1 MTLDDINTLG
11 HADFKRDR
19 WGRPLVEPKGG
30 GKAKPYT
37 RSSSAAKT
45 VEDTFNLELWQ
56 RRNIAY
62 GMAQDS
68 SLIARVLA
76 TPGTPAEWDQAAKKQ
91 INDICEAAA
100 AVAQAHKAADIG
112 TALHAMIE
120 QVNLGQH
127 VNAGPYEADLAAYRA
142 AIEQMGWTIQWDHVE
157 CRMVCDDLQ
166 MAGTCDMLVA
176 DPDGNHYVADL
187 KTSASVDYGGLG
199 WSAQLA
205 SYAHSDL
212 YDPMLNVRLQTP
224 DINKAVGYIVH
235 LPAGQGVCTI
245 HEVDLVKGYAAAEL
259 ANLIRKTRNESK
271 KYISPVQII
280 AHIPDVQESVQE
292 NVSEPIQIDVSDLR
306 ARVKWLI
313 DNGHGDKAMQQWPE
327 GVPTFKQGGH
337 TSGDADKI
345 AAFLRRIEA
354 QVEAPFP
361 SAPPTEKPAKVREIA
376 AEPSK
381 LDEGAQMPA
390 EAIAALA
397 ERYGALSKAQR
408 EILRTVSAEAHAIG
422 YSLNVILNPCE
433 RRYWITEALVRWSNY
448 GWDGDVI
455 LAAIHKITEAT
466 GTAGVI
472 LATMSTQHAEQLAEL
487 ATALTEER
495 VTLAFGP
502 DGITFTEQE
511 TS

>member
-1 MTLDDINTLG
+1 
-11 HADFKRDR
+11 
-19 WGRPLVEPKGG
+19 
-30 GKAKPYT
+30 
-37 RSSSAAKT
+37 
-45 VEDTFNLELWQ
+45 
-56 RRNIAY
+56 
-62 GMAQDS
+62 
-68 SLIARVLA
+68 
-76 TPGTPAEWDQAAKKQ
+76 
-91 INDICEAAA
+91 
-100 AVAQAHKAADIG
+100 
-112 TALHAMIE
+112 MIE

-142 AIEQMGWTIQWDHVE
+142 AIEQMGWTIIADHVE

-224 DINKAVGYIVH
+224 DINKAIGYIVH

-271 KYISPVQII
+271 KYISLVQII
-280 AHIPDVQESVQE
+280 AHIPDVQEPVQQSAQ
-292 NVSEPIQIDVSDLR
+292 VDVSDLR
-306 ARVKWLI
+306 SRVKWLI
-313 DNGHGDKAMQQWPE
+313 DNGHGEKAMQQWPE

-345 AAFLRRIEA
+345 AAFLQRIEA

-361 SAPPTEKPAKVREIA
+361 SAPPTEKPAKVREVA
-376 AEPSK
+376 ATPPK

>member
-19 WGRPLVEPKGG
+19 WGRPLVEPVGG
-30 GKAKPYT
+30 GKSKPYT

-45 VEDTFNLELWQ
+45 IEDTFNLELWQ
-56 RRNIAY
+56 RRNIAF

-76 TPGTPAEWDQAAKKQ
+76 VPGTPAEWDQAAKKQ
-91 INDICEAAA
+91 INEICEDAA

-142 AIEQMGWTIQWDHVE
+142 AIEQMGWTIEWDHVE
-157 CRMVCDDLQ
+157 CRMVCDTLE

-176 DPDGNHYVADL
+176 DPDGNYYVADL

-271 KYISPVQII
+271 KYISPVQVI
-280 AHIPDVQESVQE
+280 AHIPEATGEAV
-292 NVSEPIQIDVSDLR
+292 DVSDLR
-306 ARVKWLI
+306 TRVKWLI

-337 TSGDADKI
+337 TPDHAAKI
-345 AAFLRRIEA
+345 TAFVQRLEA

-361 SAPPTEKPAKVREIA
+361 SAPKKAARAAKA
-376 AEPSK
+376 PKSPPKAPK
-381 LDEGAQMPA
+381 LDEGATMPS

-397 ERYGALSKAQR
+397 ERYGALPEDER
-408 EILRTVSAEAHAIG
+408 EILRQISAEANANGH
-422 YSLNVILNPCE
+422 SLNLLLNPCE
-433 RRYWITEALVRWSNY
+433 RRYWITEALIRWCNY
-448 GWDGDVI
+448 GWDFELMSSAI
-455 LAAIHKITEAT
+455 LQIAGTT
-466 GTAGVI
+466 GTIGKS

-495 VTLAFGP
+495 VTLTVGP

-511 TS
+511 KS

>member
-1 MTLDDINTLG
+1 
-11 HADFKRDR
+11 
-19 WGRPLVEPKGG
+19 
-30 GKAKPYT
+30 
-37 RSSSAAKT
+37 
-45 VEDTFNLELWQ
+45 
-56 RRNIAY
+56 
-62 GMAQDS
+62 
-68 SLIARVLA
+68 
-76 TPGTPAEWDQAAKKQ
+76 
-91 INDICEAAA
+91 
-100 AVAQAHKAADIG
+100 
-112 TALHAMIE
+112 
-120 QVNLGQH
+120 
-127 VNAGPYEADLAAYRA
+127 
-142 AIEQMGWTIQWDHVE
+142 
-157 CRMVCDDLQ
+157 MVCDSLQ

-224 DINKAVGYIVH
+224 DINKAIGYIVH

-280 AHIPDVQESVQE
+280 AHIPDVQEPVQQSAQ
-292 NVSEPIQIDVSDLR
+292 VDVSDLR
-306 ARVKWLI
+306 SRVKWLI

-337 TSGDADKI
+337 TLADADKI
-345 AAFLRRIEA
+345 AAFLQRIET

-361 SAPPTEKPAKVREIA
+361 SAPPTEKPAKVREVA
-376 AEPSK
+376 ATPPK

-397 ERYGALSKAQR
+397 ERYGALPEDERA
-408 EILRTVSAEAHAIG
+408 ILKTVSAEAHAIG
-422 YSLNVILNPCE
+422 HSLNLILNPCE
-433 RRYWITEALVRWSNY
+433 RRYWITEALIRWCNY
-448 GWDGDVI
+448 GWDNDVMSS
-455 LAAIHKITEAT
+455 AIHKITEAT
-466 GTAGVI
+466 GTIGEI

-495 VTLAFGP
+495 VTLTIGP
-502 DGITFTEQE
+502 DGINFHEKE
-511 TS
+511 TT

>member
-19 WGRPLVEPKGG
+19 WGRPLIEPKGG

-45 VEDTFNLELWQ
+45 IEDTYNLELWA
-56 RRNIAY
+56 RRNIAF

-127 VNAGPYEADLAAYRA
+127 VNAGPYAADIAAYRA

-157 CRMVCDDLQ
+157 CRMVCDSLE

-176 DPDGNHYVADL
+176 DPDGQHYVADL

-212 YDPMLNVRLQTP
+212 YDPMLDARLATP
-224 DINKAVGYIVH
+224 DINKAIGFIVH

-245 HEVDLVKGYAAAEL
+245 HQVDLAKGYAAAEL
-259 ANLIRKTRNESK
+259 ANLIRKTRNESR

-280 AHIPDVQESVQE
+280 AHIPDVQQSVQ
-292 NVSEPIQIDVSDLR
+292 VDVSDLR
-306 ARVKWLI
+306 ARVKWLV
-313 DNGHGDKAMQQWPE
+313 DNGHGDKAMQQWPK

-337 TSGDADKI
+337 TPDDADKI
-345 AAFLRRIEA
+345 AAFLQRIET

-361 SAPPTEKPAKVREIA
+361 SAPQSEKPAKVRQVA
-376 AEPSK
+376 ATQPK
-381 LDEGAQMPA
+381 LDEGAQMPP

-397 ERYGALSKAQR
+397 ERYGALPDDER
-408 EILRTVSAEAHAIG
+408 EILRQISAEAHAIG
-422 YSLNVILNPCE
+422 HSLNLIANPCE
-433 RRYWITEALVRWSNY
+433 RRYWITEALVRWCNY
-448 GWDGDVI
+448 GWDNDVMSS
-455 LAAIHKITEAT
+455 AIHKITGESYNTIGAS
-466 GTAGVI
+466 

-495 VTLAFGP
+495 VTLTIGP
-502 DGITFTEQE
+502 DGITFNEKE